1 MENTLPLPTLLSAAL
16 VAFTIEFDNE
26 FEHLMV
32 HRSTRMTSPKGAARG
47 PWLVSQ
53 VMWANVMRYVDAAG
67 VRVDELHARART
79 ERDSL
84 AGLRRWGYVT
94 FDPPPAGSQ
103 KAPALDAVVRPT
115 ASGRKAQELWRP
127 LAGAIEDRW
136 RERFGMDR
144 IYALRRSLCS
154 LLGRM
159 DVELPDYLPVV
170 YPTQNGKAEIPAT
183 RPSPAG
189 GGGGADSGSD
199 LSVFLSQVLLA
210 FTLDFESRTRI
221 SLPISATTLRVMGV
235 QGIRVRDL
243 PGLTG
248 VSKEANSMALGF
260 LVRNECALTETDP
273 ATGRG
278 QLARLTIKG
287 EKAQRKYRRVLRET
301 EQQWEARFGPEE
313 IGRLRTTLGRL
324 VGDQPTAA
332 ASPLWRG
339 LTPYPDGWRASVR
352 SPVTLPHY
360 PMVLHRGGFPDGS

>member
-1 MENTLPLPTLLSAAL
+1 
-16 VAFTIEFDNE
+16 
-26 FEHLMV
+26 
-32 HRSTRMTSPKGAARG
+32 MTSPKGAARG

-189 GGGGADSGSD
+189 GGGGALTTTSLVAVTDIERNPPFTTNVVTVLPKGSGYCDHETGTGSTVM
-199 LSVFLSQVLLA
+199 SCMMQRWWSPERGRRCA
-210 FTLDFESRTRI
+210 
-221 SLPISATTLRVMGV
+221 SL
-235 QGIRVRDL
+235 
-243 PGLTG
+243 
-248 VSKEANSMALGF
+248 
-260 LVRNECALTETDP
+260 
-273 ATGRG
+273 
-278 QLARLTIKG
+278 
-287 EKAQRKYRRVLRET
+287 
-301 EQQWEARFGPEE
+301 
-313 IGRLRTTLGRL
+313 
-324 VGDQPTAA
+324 
-332 ASPLWRG
+332 
-339 LTPYPDGWRASVR
+339 
-352 SPVTLPHY
+352 
-360 PMVLHRGGFPDGS
+360 